1 MLRMNHHRIL
11 VGTTLLCVFLFTIHL
26 ADDMTRGIEKGGLW
40 NLTAIPN
47 FTIWACGT
55 LVSRERRSGYVLML
69 LGGLLGLCVPIAHM
83 RGRGLGVIAKSSGG
97 FFSSWT
103 VIAIGVTALV
113 SVILSIHG
121 LWMLKR
127 GQER

>member
-1 MLRMNHHRIL
+1 MNHHRIL

-26 ADDMTRGIEKGGLW
+26 ADDMVRGFEKGGLW

-97 FFSSWT
+97 FFFSWT
-103 VIAIGVTALV
+103 VIAIGMTALV
-113 SVILSIHG
+113 SVILSIRG
-121 LWMLKR
+121 LWMLRR
-127 GQER
+127 GQET